1 MLSKT
6 TLCWVFLYETKKKEE
21 KKDFGELKETDNNF
35 AVFFSFFFERCH
47 LNIDRKD
54 SFFSHYLDSFFYQS
68 VLCFINHVS
77 RTINKYMHITK

>member
-54 SFFSHYLDSFFYQS
+54 SFFYQS

>member
-54 SFFSHYLDSFFYQS
+54 SFFL
-68 VLCFINHVS
+68 I
-77 RTINKYMHITK
+77 I